1 MLSLEL
7 QAKQGKDKERLELEI
22 KWKRAP
28 GKAAGAELDIEAGDR
43 ASRSE

>member
-1 MLSLEL
+1 MLSFEL
-7 QAKQGKDKERLELEI
+7 QAKQAKDKERLELES
-22 KWKRAP
+22 KRAP